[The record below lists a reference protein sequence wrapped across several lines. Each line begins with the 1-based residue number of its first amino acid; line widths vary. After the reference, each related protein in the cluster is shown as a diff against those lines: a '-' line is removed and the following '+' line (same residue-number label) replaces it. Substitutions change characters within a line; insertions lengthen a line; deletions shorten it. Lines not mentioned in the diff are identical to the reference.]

1 MNRNRTFL
9 NSFTDVSDHTFDK
22 LQKISIFKEIEAHTT
37 ITRAGE
43 IPTKVYMLTTG
54 FMRAYLS
61 LECGKERNKNIF
73 SPYSFAG
80 ALTALIK
87 EKPSELTYETLTYCK
102 GYEINFE
109 ALRELCKTDLIIS
122 NLYNKI
128 LESIFIAYEKRQLD
142 LISLDASQRYLKL
155 KKQIPDIDDI
165 IPQFQI
171 ASYLNITPVQL
182 SRIRKKIKLIVAY

>member
-1 MNRNRTFL
+1 MNVPVDTF
-9 NSFTDVSDHTFDK
+9 NK
-22 LQKISIFKEIEAHTT
+22 LQKITIFKEFEPKMTLT
-37 ITRAGE
+37 NSGE

-54 FMRAYLS
+54 LIRAYMG
-61 LECGKERNKNIF
+61 LECGKEHNKNIF

-102 GYEINFE
+102 GYEINFS
-109 ALRELCKTDLIIS
+109 AMKELCKSDLIVS

-128 LESIFIAYEKRQLD
+128 LESIFIAYEQKQLEI
-142 LISLDASQRYLKL
+142 ISLDASQRYLKL
-155 KKQIPDIDDI
+155 KSQIPDIEDL
-165 IPQFQI
+165 IPQFEI

-182 SRIRKKIKLIVAY
+182 SRIRKKLRLAKAR

>member
-1 MNRNRTFL
+1 MNKNHIFL
-9 NSFTDVSDHTFDK
+9 NSFINVPESTFDK
-22 LQKISIFKEIEAHTT
+22 LQKISVFKEIEAHTA

-43 IPTKVYMLTTG
+43 IPTKVYLLTTG
-54 FMRAYLS
+54 LIRAYLS

-87 EKPSELTYETLTYCK
+87 DKPSELTYETLNHCK

-109 ALRELCKTDLIIS
+109 ALRILCKTDLIVS
-122 NLYNKI
+122 NLYNNI
-128 LESIFIAYEKRQLD
+128 LESIFIAYENRQLD
-142 LISLDASQRYLKL
+142 LISLDATQRYLKL
-155 KKQIPDIDDI
+155 KKQIPDIDDL

-182 SRIRKKIKLIVAY
+182 SRIRKKIKLTVAY

>member
-1 MNRNRTFL
+1 MNKNHTFL
-9 NSFTDVSDHTFDK
+9 NSFIDVPEGTFDK
-22 LQKISIFKEIEAHTT
+22 LQRISVFKEIEAHRT
-37 ITRAGE
+37 ITRTGE

-54 FMRAYLS
+54 LMRAYLS

-87 EKPSELTYETLTYCK
+87 EKPSELTYETLTHCK

-109 ALRELCKTDLIIS
+109 ALRELCKTDLIVS

-128 LESIFIAYEKRQLD
+128 LESIFISYEKLQLD

-155 KKQIPDIDDI
+155 KKQIPDIDGI
-165 IPQFQI
+165 LPQFQI

-182 SRIRKKIKLIVAY
+182 SRIRKKIKLTVAY